1 MADRARGEQKRS
13 LFYRLIYLAVLGLII
28 FTVVTVYLH
37 FSYGWFTKNESVSAE
52 GMKTAVNDEAL
63 FELAVRDRDGTP
75 DNDQRTPYDADSRIA
90 EYLAR
95 EENGGYE
102 KLDDADPS
110 YITSNEHTAILCHLV
125 NENPHEENS
134 EDLAPGAFGK
144 ISFDIVLKG
153 GYDADFDVALSFYP
167 LGIAANGDPTPIVD
181 PDETDPAVQAEQEE
195 LLTELQEMLSGHVLF
210 YKTRS
215 ALING
220 GYYYS
225 DRLTDDAFT
234 FELPAAP
241 DYPDPDTGD
250 RYYTVEIYWIWP
262 ATFGQLA
269 LETDSPMVHAHP
281 VYNDETE
288 RGEILTYISTHP
300 GKFFRNLAIPA
311 ATAFAAADYPN
322 YYFVELSEGYN
333 HADQLIGDNTHFLIV
348 CVDVEPA
355 GAAD

>member
-1 MADRARGEQKRS
+1 MTDRARNNQKRS
-13 LFYRLIYLAVLGLII
+13 LFHRLIYLTVLGLILTAVI
-28 FTVVTVYLH
+28 TVYLH

-52 GMKTAVNDEAL
+52 GMQAGVNDDSFYEI
-63 FELAVRDRDGTP
+63 AVRDRDGTP
-75 DNDQRTPYDADSRIA
+75 DNDQRTPYAADSPIA
-90 EYLAR
+90 QYLAR

-102 KLDDADPS
+102 KLDPD
-110 YITSNEHTAILCHLV
+110 YITDNGHTAILCHLV

-144 ISFDIVLKG
+144 ISFDIVLKSD
-153 GYDADFDVALSFYP
+153 YDAGFDVALSFYP

-225 DRLTDDAFT
+225 DRLENDAFT

-241 DYPDPDTGD
+241 DYTDPDTGD

-269 LETDSPMVHAHP
+269 LENDSPMVHAHP